1 MTVKELT
8 FKFYKWKPKRNIKLG
23 QWRSKYSYTILDRIF
38 TIAPTNPLDDWTKS
52 LIEVGK

>member
-23 QWRSKYSYTILDRIF
+23 QWRSKYIYTILDRIF

-52 LIEVGK
+52 LIEVGQ